1 MPSASDNDGVPPL
14 LRATSKAV
22 QAVAVSVSLY
32 QAGVTLAGYTRRPRQ
47 PLQIPTDDLPTVAV
61 VVCARNEEGVIADV
75 VRDLDRQDYP
85 RDRWRTVVVA
95 HNCSDE
101 TARIARCAGADVLEL
116 RDDLLGK
123 VPPMQAAVQHVRD
136 FADYVAILD
145 ADARV
150 DPDFLRRMI
159 AHTVDSDALQAETR
173 PAAPRTELERAYGFG
188 RQSRNVLWWRPRSRL
203 GLGTTMTGS
212 GFLIRTR
219 LMEETLPLLRSG
231 TDDLELTVRL
241 AAAGHRVAFVED
253 TQVTVEEPAR
263 LAASLSQRARWV
275 RGHMGTIARA
285 WPQLAKR
292 GAKGDAE
299 AIDLAIF
306 LLVPTRVLT
315 RTGVTVAAL
324 TRFLAPS
331 ASISAGPI
339 ALAAAAEALI
349 PLFFCS
355 RAGLLEPSRKDVRLA
370 IDHVLLGFLWFPIGA
385 WSLLTA
391 RKQAWS
397 PIPRQRRAKGA
408 D

>member
-1 MPSASDNDGVPPL
+1 MPPL
-14 LRATSKAV
+14 LRATTKAV

-47 PLQIPTDDLPTVAV
+47 TGAIADSELPAVSV
-61 VVCARNEEGVIADV
+61 VVCARNEEAVIGDV

-85 RDRWRTVVVA
+85 RDRWRTIVVA
-95 HNCSDE
+95 HNCTDE
-101 TARIARCAGADVLEL
+101 TARVARCAGADVLEL

-123 VPPMQAAVQHVRD
+123 VPPMQAAVHHVRD

-150 DPDFLRRMI
+150 APDFLRRMM
-159 AHTVDSDALQAETR
+159 AHTAHSDALQAETR
-173 PAAPRTELERAYGFG
+173 PASPKTELERAYGFG

-212 GFLIRTR
+212 GFLIRR
-219 LMEETLPLLRSG
+219 DLMEKMLPQLRSG

-253 TQVTVEEPAR
+253 AQVTVEEPAR

-292 GAKGDAE
+292 GAKGDAD

-315 RTGVTVAAL
+315 RTGVTAAAL
-324 TRFLAPS
+324 VRFLVPS
-331 ASISAGPI
+331 ASISAAPI
-339 ALAAAAEALI
+339 ALAAVAETAI
-349 PLFFCS
+349 PLLFCS

-385 WSLLTA
+385 WSLFTA

-397 PIPRQRRAKGA
+397 PIPRQRRARGA